1 MLANRALAR
10 CRLGR
15 LGEAVAD
22 ARQVVTL
29 APTWA
34 KGHARL
40 GACLQ
45 AAMRYNDA
53 VAAFERAAWL
63 ARAHDG
69 DETAKQARPRH
80 PDSNSIP
87 PSFRRACADPKPLS
101 LRAGV

>member
-1 MLANRALAR
+1 MLAYRALAR
-10 CRLGR
+10 CKLGR
-15 LGEAVAD
+15 LSEAVGD
-22 ARQVVTL
+22 AKKVVTL
-29 APTWA
+29 APTWS

-69 DETAKQARPRH
+69 DDAAVQVRRAAAT
-80 PDSNSIP
+80 P
-87 PSFRRACADPKPLS
+87 PS
-101 LRAGV
+101 